1 VKRYAFSRRT
11 RFRFVYQDGSEAGDF
26 EIARP
31 GPSGD
36 LIATS
41 LDHGAERIFTLAELR
56 QAIAEQRLRFHLEG
70 RHAQP
75 ATCGTPSI
83 SPREPDFSEPCIS
96 CSGTLAVWPSLLI
109 SPAVEAAEEA
119 VEPVAGARRRHGAR
133 RGLRQPL
140 EVDRHDQGLR
150 LWLRDFL
157 GFCEV
162 RGLSALPASD
172 ETIALYL
179 SEMADRGAKAATI
192 ARRLVVISQAHKG
205 ADLPTPTSSSL
216 VRGVHAGVRRT
227 IGTA

>member
-119 VEPVAGARRRHGAR
+119 VEQS
-133 RGLRQPL
+133 L
-140 EVDRHDQGLR
+140 
-150 LWLRDFL
+150 
-157 GFCEV
+157 
-162 RGLSALPASD
+162 ALADGMGRVEDYASRSKS
-172 ETIALYL
+172 T
-179 SEMADRGAKAATI
+179 ATI
-192 ARRLVVISQAHKG
+192 KAYASGCAIFSVFVKYA
-205 ADLPTPTSSSL
+205 A
-216 VRGVHAGVRRT
+216 
-227 IGTA
+227 